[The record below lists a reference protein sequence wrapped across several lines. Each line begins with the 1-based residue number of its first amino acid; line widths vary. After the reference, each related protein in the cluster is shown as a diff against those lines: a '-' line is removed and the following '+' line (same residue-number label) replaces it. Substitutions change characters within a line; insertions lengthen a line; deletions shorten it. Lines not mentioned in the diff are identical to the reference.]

1 MKEYRNVISRT
12 VRQLLLCGG
21 LLLAS
26 CSQDNDLTD
35 TSLPEGMYPLELTA
49 SIAGTSASST
59 RATTDNIWKGDGTEK
74 VAVRVSTSPIENE
87 YTLHQYTVRY
97 SSLGMMTSDKPY
109 YWQNTSSSI
118 WLRAWYP
125 YQETLS
131 SFTVPADQST
141 EAGFQRA
148 DFLCTEITEEFF
160 NFPINIEFYH
170 QTAKVVV
177 NIKKEGIMADSPE
190 ATVTLGCDDDNN
202 KLYLTGSMDPVNMS
216 PPTNYSGLAANTDGG
231 QGVILPLAVTDK
243 SDEYAATYQAL
254 LIPQDIGGKK
264 FIAITA
270 GGVTCYYTP
279 PTGTTLEGG
288 YSYMYNVTLDTE
300 GDVTV
305 NNITVSP
312 WTNHEGDIPLVT
324 E

>member
-35 TSLPEGMYPLELTA
+35 TSLPEGMCPLELTA

-59 RATTDNIWKGDGTEK
+59 RATTGNIWIGDGTEK
-74 VAVRVSTSPIENE
+74 VAVRVSTSPTENE

-109 YWQNTSSSI
+109 YWQNTSSI
-118 WLRAWYP
+118 WIRAWYP

-141 EAGFQRA
+141 EAGFLRA
-148 DFLCTEITEEFF
+148 DFLCTKITEGFF
-160 NFPINIEFYH
+160 NTPINIEFYH

-190 ATVTLGCDDDNN
+190 VTVTLGCSDNT
-202 KLYLTGSMDPVNMS
+202 LYLTGNMN
-216 PPTNYSGLAANTDGG
+216 TNTIDSGNESNGLTAKTDGA
-231 QGVILPLAVTDK
+231 QGIILPFADTAA

-264 FIAITA
+264 FIAITV
-270 GGVTCYYTP
+270 GSITCYYTP

-288 YSYMYNVTLDTE
+288 YSYTYNVTLNTE
-300 GDVTV
+300 GEVTV
-305 NNITVSP
+305 NNITVSS